1 MKPNLKR
8 IIRTILYTGIGAAI
22 LAYDYKERHEL
33 SSWESVL
40 TTRFWILAILHL
52 IPVYFAVW
60 SFEDEDISYTESYI
74 ILVIIAVIWAIVLG
88 IIWAICHI
96 IFGFDL
102 L

>member
-1 MKPNLKR
+1 MKLNLKR
-8 IIRTILYTGIGAAI
+8 IIKTVLITGIGAAI

-33 SSWESVL
+33 SWDSVL
-40 TTRFWILAILHL
+40 TIRFWILSILHL

-88 IIWAICHI
+88 IIWAICHF